1 MSTTPNAVSLSRALG
16 WFSIGLGLAEL
27 LGARDIARTMGMREA
42 RPLIRGFGLREI
54 GTGLAILGSPAGPAG
69 LWARVAGD
77 ALDLAAL
84 GRAASDRWNPRR
96 DNALLGFLTVAGVTL
111 VDITVAMMLHQR
123 AARSVQQRGARGSIR
138 CRVRGRPLPRLLERI
153 RRCRRRPERG
163 GPSRLFPLPSR
174 RSGASLRSQIQRR
187 A

>member
-123 AARSVQQRGARGSIR
+123 AARSDATARRTRID
-138 CRVRGRPLPRLLERI
+138 PL
-153 RRCRRRPERG
+153 
-163 GPSRLFPLPSR
+163 SRSR
-174 RSGASLRSQIQRR
+174 ATPAPTARTDQAMPAQ

>member
-1 MSTTPNAVSLSRALG
+1 MSTTPNAVALSRALG

-54 GTGLAILGSPAGPAG
+54 GTGLAILGTPAGPAG

-77 ALDLAAL
+77 VLDLVAL
-84 GRAASDRWNPRR
+84 GRVASDRWNPRR
-96 DNALLGFLTVAGVTL
+96 DNAVLGFLTVAGVTL

-123 AARSVQQRGARGSIR
+123 AARASVTAKRTRIDALARPPATPAATAR
-138 CRVRGRPLPRLLERI
+138 MDKAAP
-153 RRCRRRPERG
+153 
-163 GPSRLFPLPSR
+163 
-174 RSGASLRSQIQRR
+174 AQ